1 MTASD
6 SKLSGVPG
14 RYAQA
19 LFDLARDAGGIEK
32 VGADLDALDALI
44 AKSDELAAFIASP
57 LYDAADQEAGL
68 DALMKKTGTGALT
81 ANFVRLAARNRR
93 LALLPDMI
101 AAYRALMTSMRG
113 ELSAEVTSAAQLSAA
128 QLKKIAGALKGA
140 LGSDVQ
146 IENTVD
152 PSIMGGLVVRVG
164 SRMIDT
170 SVKTRLNT
178 LKMMLKGA

>member
-19 LFDLARDAGGIEK
+19 LFELAEESGEIEK
-32 VGADLDALDALI
+32 VGRDLDALDGLI
-44 AKSDELAAFIASP
+44 AESEALARFIASP
-57 LYDAADQEAGL
+57 LHDTADQTAGVE
-68 DALMKKTGTGALT
+68 ALMKKLGTGALT
-81 ANFVRLAARNRR
+81 REFVRLVAANRR
-93 LALLPDMI
+93 LAMLPAMI
-101 AAYRALMTSMRG
+101 AAFRALLAQRRG
-113 ELSAEVTSAAQLSAA
+113 EVSAEVTSAAELTSA
-128 QLKKIAGALKGA
+128 QLKKIAAALKDA

-146 IENTVD
+146 ISNTVD
-152 PSIMGGLVVRVG
+152 PAIMGGLVVRVG

-170 SVKTRLNT
+170 SLRTRLNT